1 MYSKYA
7 NLCLLHCYRI
17 LLISYIIPI
26 LKFSVICYYSIF
38 DNSSSLGFKKI
49 TMKKTYIAISML
61 LFLTVG
67 YAQNSATAKA
77 DKLFDTYQYVAAIE
91 EYKKLAE
98 GKNANEYVYTHLAE
112 SYYNVFDYANASKWY
127 AKAVKG
133 KADAETYYRY
143 AQTLKVL
150 GNYAEANKQMDVF
163 AKMSPKDER
172 AKEHLANP
180 NYIPSLSAN
189 AKLFDVAETNI
200 KSKGQSDFGALLTN
214 DGTLYFVSTRNT
226 SNRTDTFSD
235 QPYLDIY
242 KATKEGDGKFSDPTP
257 VRELNTPFHDGPL
270 TISSDGNTMFFAR
283 DGHSEGQY
291 EKSKKAN
298 IRVGQQGIYKAVKI
312 EGKWTN
318 IEALPF
324 NSTSYSVT
332 NPSLS
337 KDGKTLYF
345 ASNMPGGSGES
356 DIWKVTI
363 EGNNYGK
370 PQNLGT
376 NVNTA
381 NRENF
386 PFITDDN
393 ILYFASNGHQGLG
406 GFDVFKV
413 SGTEQPQNLGKP
425 VNTEKDDF
433 SFSFNKNA
441 NVGYFS
447 SNRKGTDAIFEA
459 TPVCRAEAVIVVTN
473 SKTNTVL
480 ANAAVAISDAKGNI
494 IETKQT
500 NAQGKVNYD
509 IECNIGYGL
518 KVSAP
523 DFEDGIAA
531 IKPAKAGETIVEV
544 ALVPTT
550 VIITDTEV
558 ILNPV
563 YFEYDKSNI
572 TARGAVELDKLV
584 KVMNDYPQMVIFVK
598 AHTDSKG
605 GDSYNLNLSEKRAQ
619 STVQYIISKGIAASR
634 ISGKGFGSTEQKVKC
649 GTNCTPEQ
657 DAQNRRSEFLIIK

>member
-1 MYSKYA
+1 
-7 NLCLLHCYRI
+7 
-17 LLISYIIPI
+17 
-26 LKFSVICYYSIF
+26 
-38 DNSSSLGFKKI
+38 
-49 TMKKTYIAISML
+49 MKKTYITISML
-61 LFLTVG
+61 LLFTVG

-77 DKLFDTYQYVAAIE
+77 DKLFNTYQYIAAIE
-91 EYKKLAE
+91 EYQKLAE
-98 GKNANEYVYTHLAE
+98 GKNANEYVYTQLAE
-112 SYYNVFDYANASKWY
+112 SYYNVFDSENASKWY

-143 AQTLKVL
+143 AQTLKVI

-163 AKMSPKDER
+163 AKMTPKDER

-189 AKLFDVAETNI
+189 TKLFDVAETNI
-200 KSKGQSDFGALLTN
+200 NSKGQSDFGALLTN
-214 DGTLYFVSTRNT
+214 DNILYFTSTRNN
-226 SNRTDTFSD
+226 SNKTDKWNN

-242 KATKEGDGKFSDPTP
+242 KTTKDANGKFSDASP
-257 VRELNTPFHDGPL
+257 VRELNTAFHDGPL
-270 TISSDGNTMFFAR
+270 TMSADGNTMFFAR

-298 IRVGQQGIYKAVKI
+298 IKVGEQGIYKATKVD
-312 EGKWTN
+312 GKWTN
-318 IEALPF
+318 IVALPI

-356 DIWKVTI
+356 DIWKVAV
-363 EGNNYGK
+363 EANGYGK
-370 PQNLGT
+370 PQNLGP

-381 NRENF
+381 ARENF
-386 PFITDDN
+386 PFIADDN
-393 ILYFASNGHQGLG
+393 TLYFASNGHQGLG

-413 SGTEQPQNLGKP
+413 NGTEQPQNVGKP

-441 NVGYFS
+441 NIGYFS
-447 SNRKGTDAIFEA
+447 SNRNGNDAIFAA

-473 SKTNTVL
+473 SKTNAVL
-480 ANAAVAISDAKGNI
+480 ANASVAISDAKGNI
-494 IETKQT
+494 IETRQT
-500 NAQGKVNYD
+500 NAEGKVNYD
-509 IECNIGYGL
+509 IECNVGYGL

-523 DFEDGIAA
+523 NFENGISA
-531 IKPAKAGETIVEV
+531 IKPAKAGETTVEV
-544 ALVPTT
+544 ALAPTT

-558 ILNPV
+558 ILKPV

-572 TARGAVELDKLV
+572 TALGAVELDKLV
-584 KVMNDYPQMVIFVK
+584 KVMNDYPKMVIFVK
-598 AHTDSKG
+598 SHTDSKG

-619 STVQYIISKGIAASR
+619 STVQYLISKGIAGSR

-657 DAQNRRSEFLIIK
+657 DAQNRRSEFLIVK